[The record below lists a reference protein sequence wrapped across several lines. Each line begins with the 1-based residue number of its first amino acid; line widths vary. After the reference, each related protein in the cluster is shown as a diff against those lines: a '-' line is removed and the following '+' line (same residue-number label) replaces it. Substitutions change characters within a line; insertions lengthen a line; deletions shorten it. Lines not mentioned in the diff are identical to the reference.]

1 MILLSSS
8 LDSFIQLV
16 GVIVVFVLILIL
28 TYFTTKWIGGFQ
40 KAQMAG
46 RSFQVI
52 DTIRIAGGKYIQV
65 LKMGDVYLVV
75 AVGKDTVTLLAQ
87 LTENE
92 IGLTEEQMI
101 NAGQSAGTPSGVA
114 TQETFQ
120 EILEKIKGHF
130 PKKQD

>member
-8 LDSFIQLV
+8 LDSFVQLV
-16 GVIVVFVLILIL
+16 GVIVVFALVLIL

-87 LTENE
+87 LTEDE
-92 IGLTEEQMI
+92 IGLTEEQI
-101 NAGQSAGTPSGVA
+101 KNAGQSAGVPSGVA